1 MKKVFALSAGLLMM
15 GTASQAMASFD
26 TNSLVMSVYDS
37 KNNLE
42 MGIDLGNITTMDLT
56 ATNVTLASG
65 LSFSGFDFTNK
76 TSGVGVWA
84 DVTDIE
90 NYIQTGYFG
99 VTNSTGTV
107 ALSTTYANANNFYQ
121 KDDSIRG
128 TYNTLDSD
136 NNGTVMGT
144 VTSAN
149 SYWTKMNTTG
159 DAPGAYSNMHLNT
172 YLEAE
177 YPDTA
182 DYVDM
187 YLYKFDTDA
196 NYDMYQVG
204 GIQAVI
210 RLTADGSVI
219 LNPSAVP
226 VPGAALLFGSAL
238 LGLAGLRRRQNS

>member
-1 MKKVFALSAGLLMM
+1 MKKVFALTAGLLMM
-15 GTASQAMASFD
+15 GAASQAMASFD
-26 TNSLVMSVYDS
+26 ANSLVMSVYDS

-42 MGIDLGNITTMDLT
+42 MGISLGNITTMDLT

-65 LSFSGFDFTNK
+65 LSFSGFDFTNA

-84 DVTDIE
+84 DVTDID

-99 VTNSTGTV
+99 ITNSTGTA

-128 TYNTLDSD
+128 SYNRIDTD
-136 NNGTVMGT
+136 NDGIAMSTAT
-144 VTSAN
+144 FAN
-149 SYWTKMNTTG
+149 SYWVKMNNTG
-159 DAPGAYSNMHLNT
+159 DTPGVYGDVHLSAA
-172 YLEAE
+172 LEAE

-182 DYVDM
+182 DYVDL

-196 NYDMYQVG
+196 NYDIYQVG

-210 RLTADGSVI
+210 RLTADGSVL